1 MNPDSIMPLVVAILG
16 SAGLW
21 TYLKLRSEQSYKA
34 SMDARADRAE
44 FNDTLRTQV
53 ERLSAKLDK
62 LSDDKEQ
69 LLKEIASLRHELG
82 EAKATIKHLE
92 MMLMKN

>member
-1 MNPDSIMPLVVAILG
+1 MNPEAIMPLVVAILG

-21 TYLKLRSEQSYKA
+21 TYLKMRSEQNYKA
-34 SMDARADRAE
+34 ALAEREDRAE

-53 ERLSAKLDK
+53 ERLSVKLDK

-92 MMLMKN
+92 MMLMKH

>member
-1 MNPDSIMPLVVAILG
+1 MNPEALMPLVVAILG

-21 TYLKLRSEQSYKA
+21 TYLKMRSEQNYNA
-34 SMDARADRAE
+34 ALAEREDRAE
-44 FNDTLRTQV
+44 FNDTLRAQV
-53 ERLSAKLDK
+53 ERLSVKLDK
-62 LSDDKEQ
+62 LSDDKET

>member
-1 MNPDSIMPLVVAILG
+1 MKPEAIMPLAVAILG

-21 TYLKLRSEQSYKA
+21 TYLKMRSEHNYKA
-34 SMDARADRAE
+34 ALAEREDRAE
-44 FNDTLRTQV
+44 FNDTLRMQV
-53 ERLSAKLDK
+53 ERLSTKLDK

-92 MMLMKN
+92 MMLMKH

>member
-1 MNPDSIMPLVVAILG
+1 
-16 SAGLW
+16 
-21 TYLKLRSEQSYKA
+21 
-34 SMDARADRAE
+34 
-44 FNDTLRTQV
+44 V
-53 ERLSAKLDK
+53 ERLSVKLDK

>member
-1 MNPDSIMPLVVAILG
+1 MNPEAIMPLVVAILG

-21 TYLKLRSEQSYKA
+21 TYLKMRSEQNYKA
-34 SMDARADRAE
+34 ALAEREDRAE

-53 ERLSAKLDK
+53 ERLSVKLDK

-92 MMLMKN
+92 MMLTKH